1 MKRIRLFW
9 KVLRTTHADAFLYGF
24 FAYFG
29 ITAILI
35 RIVEPNI
42 RTIGESIWY
51 CYVSC
56 ATIGFGD
63 YTAVTALGRILTILL
78 SVYAIFI
85 IALIPGVLVSYFIES
100 TRLRSQQSVVAFLDQ
115 LEHLDELSDQE
126 LKELSCKIR
135 RFRCH
140 EESRFHQTE

>member
-9 KVLRTTHADAFLYGF
+9 KILRTTHADAFLYGF

-29 ITAILI
+29 VTVVLM
-35 RIVEPNI
+35 RVVEPHI
-42 RTIGESIWY
+42 RTIGDRIWY

-63 YTAVTALGRILTILL
+63 YTTVTTLGRILTILL

-85 IALIPGVLVSYFIES
+85 IALIPGGLVSYQAAVSGE
-100 TRLRSQQSVVAFLDQ
+100 R
-115 LEHLDELSDQE
+115 
-126 LKELSCKIR
+126 R
-135 RFRCH
+135 RF
-140 EESRFHQTE
+140 SGSA